1 MTHCGRKPYA
11 KILILLGKYN
21 CVYPRKYFLTIY
33 LSRLLSYV
41 PALAVGFDDLQKRVE
56 AQKAQAT
63 AHQEKL
69 KELKTR
75 INTLANRH
83 STANAPRLQRAAAVQ
98 TQLQQRLVRLVQH
111 LHLLIPSIRSS
122 SIGPEEEIL
131 RSVLENLDEELRRPG
146 GVGRLK
152 GKISELWAMIGAI
165 EAARDRERK
174 NKEPSVE
181 WAIVDPEGMQRL
193 TQVRR

>member
-21 CVYPRKYFLTIY
+21 CVYPQKYFLTIY
-33 LSRLLSYV
+33 FSRLLSYV

-111 LHLLIPSIRSS
+111 LHLLTFSQTWQLSRWR
-122 SIGPEEEIL
+122 GY
-131 RSVLENLDEELRRPG
+131 
-146 GVGRLK
+146 
-152 GKISELWAMIGAI
+152 
-165 EAARDRERK
+165 
-174 NKEPSVE
+174 EPSKSSNSSNSAEDSWSAEAWTVAVSLFVVE
-181 WAIVDPEGMQRL
+181 NSSVGPG
-193 TQVRR
+193 